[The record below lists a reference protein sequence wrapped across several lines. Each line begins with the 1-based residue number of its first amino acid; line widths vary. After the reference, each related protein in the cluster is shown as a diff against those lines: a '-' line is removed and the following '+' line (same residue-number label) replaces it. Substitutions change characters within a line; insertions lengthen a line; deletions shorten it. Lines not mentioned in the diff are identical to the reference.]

1 MKATRAATCLVTL
14 ALVSATAAC
23 SSSSSGT
30 SAASSGTSAAPAAGA
45 GTPSAPFKMYAFMA
59 LSGPLAA
66 VGAAMEQGL
75 KAGVDV
81 INAHGGVFG
90 KPMTLDVM
98 DDAGNPTQ
106 AATDAQNLVS
116 SGTPM
121 AVDPGTVSG
130 EVDAALPVLAKSNVF
145 VAYNTSDPQLNDPA
159 KYPYSFSTAFAATDP
174 ANSLA
179 TEFAAQGY
187 KKVAVITTDDTAGH
201 ALYQAEQTA
210 YQAKGIS
217 SVVAYVSQSAT
228 SATSQM
234 LQVLASHPDALLLDT
249 YGAAAVPVMAAKAEL
264 DPKIPVYGSQYLTA
278 NNLAQIAPAASYT
291 GMKLQSIG
299 LAVQGA
305 AVTKTTAFTA
315 MQNALLKETSGKL
328 TFTIYTYTVAYD
340 AVILAAS
347 AAKLA
352 NSVNSQKMAAAIAH
366 ASTAQIPLFV
376 GPVNFTSTDHAP
388 TFGPDYWSFVNY
400 GPISNGMLVPT
411 S

>member
-1 MKATRAATCLVTL
+1 MKATRAVACLATL
-14 ALVSATAAC
+14 ALIAASAACTSSATG
-23 SSSSSGT
+23 SSGT
-30 SAASSGTSAAPAAGA
+30 GATSTAGS
-45 GTPSAPFKMYAFMA
+45 GTPSQPFKMYAFMA

-66 VGAAMEQGL
+66 VGDAMKQGL
-75 KAGVDV
+75 EAGVDV

-90 KPMTLDVM
+90 KPMTLDVE
-98 DDAGNPTQ
+98 DDAGDPTQ
-106 AATDAQNLVS
+106 AATLAQSLVS
-116 SGTPM
+116 STTPM

-130 EVDAALPVLAKSNVF
+130 EVDAALPVLAKANVF
-145 VAYNTSDPQLNDPA
+145 VAYNTSDPTLNNPA
-159 KYPYSFSTAFAATDP
+159 KYPYAFSTAFAATDP

-179 TEFAAQGY
+179 TEFAQMGY
-187 KKVAVITTDDTAGH
+187 KKVGVITTDDTAGH
-201 ALYQAEQTA
+201 ALYQAEEAA
-210 YQAKGIS
+210 YQSKGIS
-217 SVVAYVSQSAT
+217 SSVAYVSQSAT

-278 NNLAQIAPAASYT
+278 NNLAQIAPASSYA

-305 AVTKTTAFTA
+305 TVTKTTAFTA
-315 MQNALLKETSGKL
+315 MQNALLKETGGKL

-340 AVILAAS
+340 AVIVAAT
-347 AAKLA
+347 AAKLTNGM
-352 NSVNSQKMAAAIAH
+352 NSEKMAAAVVNA
-366 ASTAQIPLFV
+366 TAAQMPLFV
-376 GPVNFTSTDHAP
+376 GPVNYSSTDHDP

-400 GPISNGMLVPT
+400 GPIDNGMLVPG